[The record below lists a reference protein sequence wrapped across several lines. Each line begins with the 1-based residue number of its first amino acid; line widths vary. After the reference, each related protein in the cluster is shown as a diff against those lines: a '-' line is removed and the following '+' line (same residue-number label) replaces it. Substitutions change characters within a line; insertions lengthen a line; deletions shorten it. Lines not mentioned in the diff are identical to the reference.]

1 MIDANKILDAV
12 KRKLDGMTEAERV
25 EYLKKMGFE
34 FDRVSPDNR
43 FEIAH
48 AQALSTRRAS
58 PVRLNRTKKVIRRRS
73 KGVVYALAENK
84 KSKK

>member
-1 MIDANKILDAV
+1 MIDTNKILDAV
-12 KRKLDGMTEAERV
+12 KRKLDGMTETERV

-34 FDRVSPDNR
+34 FDRVSLDDR

-48 AQALSTRRAS
+48 AQALSIRRAS
-58 PVRLNRTKKVIRRRS
+58 PVRLNHTKRVIRRRS
-73 KGVVYALAENK
+73 KGAAYTLAENK